1 MGFIM
6 VMVIQ
11 SNSNIEELRPNHFL
25 ITFNDIRV
33 IIIIL
38 TCESYIGELDT
49 ILLNILQIFSFKN
62 ISTSAS
68 ISFSSADIYT
78 SSSDLNFLQ
87 IFSLKIIS
95 TSFVAS
101 ISLSSG
107 DILPSSSYL
116 NFSVVHCT
124 CVLCCL
130 LQNWFVYSLCPA
142 HHLKARPDQAVQVVL
157 NGKTKTKISCRGY
170 HC

>member
-1 MGFIM
+1 MGHYPC
-6 VMVIQ
+6 
-11 SNSNIEELRPNHFL
+11 LTCHGLPHFL

-38 TCESYIGELDT
+38 ACESYIGELDT
-49 ILLNILQIFSFKN
+49 ILLNITLQNIFKIFSFKN

-87 IFSLKIIS
+87 IFSLKIIL

-124 CVLCCL
+124 CELCCL
-130 LQNWFVYSLCPA
+130 LQNWFVFRLCTA
-142 HHLKARPDQAVQVVL
+142 HHLKARQFKLTGNNKKMKV
-157 NGKTKTKISCRGY
+157 K
-170 HC
+170 

>member
-1 MGFIM
+1 MSDLSWTSSFLDH
-6 VMVIQ
+6 IQ
-11 SNSNIEELRPNHFL
+11 LHPSYHYHPRMRELHRRTRYHPSEHVTLQNIF
-25 ITFNDIRV
+25 
-33 IIIIL
+33 
-38 TCESYIGELDT
+38 
-49 ILLNILQIFSFKN
+49 QIFSFKN

-68 ISFSSADIYT
+68 ISLSSADICT

-116 NFSVVHCT
+116 NFSVVYCT

-130 LQNWFVYSLCPA
+130 LQNWFVYSLCTA
-142 HHLKARPDQAVQVVL
+142 HHLKARP
-157 NGKTKTKISCRGY
+157 GSSS
-170 HC
+170 